1 MKSVSNSSS
10 PKIAVERSR
19 EPRCA
24 QQQAPSV
31 SVKFAVQ
38 HLQQGNYAFVSNMQL
53 LSKYLLHKYLR
64 SNVGVDGIDTR
75 ALCGWCSVHWD
86 LAARRQAWLYS
97 RLVFLPRYVRVGIMS

>member
-10 PKIAVERSR
+10 PKIAVERSH

-38 HLQQGNYAFVSNMQL
+38 HFQQGNYAFVSNTQL
-53 LSKYLLHKYLR
+53 LSKYLHRYLR

-75 ALCGWCSVHWD
+75 ALCGWCSVYWD
-86 LAARRQAWLYS
+86 LAARRRAWLCS
-97 RLVFLPRYVRVGIMS
+97 LLVFLPRYVRAGITS